1 MNMFIHWFAG
11 NWRDPWV
18 LAVIGAEVAF
28 FVGIFFLPGR
38 WKNAVLQL
46 AHDQRIPRLVRGML
60 VFGSLPIWGPV
71 DEIVG
76 TIGLV
81 IVVCT
86 PRMRAA
92 FRDAIKTA
100 RQVAA

>member
-1 MNMFIHWFAG
+1 MIAHWFAG
-11 NWRDPWV
+11 NWHDPWV
-18 LAVIGAEVAF
+18 LATIGLEVVF
-28 FVGIFFLPGR
+28 FVGIFFLPQR

-46 AHDQRIPRLVRGML
+46 AHDRRIPRLVRWML

-76 TIGLV
+76 GLGIV

-92 FRDAIKTA
+92 FRDAIATA

>member
-1 MNMFIHWFAG
+1 
-11 NWRDPWV
+11 
-18 LAVIGAEVAF
+18 
-28 FVGIFFLPGR
+28 
-38 WKNAVLQL
+38 
-46 AHDQRIPRLVRGML
+46 ML

-76 TIGLV
+76 TLGLV

-92 FRDAIKTA
+92 FRDAITTA
-100 RQVAA
+100 RQVTS